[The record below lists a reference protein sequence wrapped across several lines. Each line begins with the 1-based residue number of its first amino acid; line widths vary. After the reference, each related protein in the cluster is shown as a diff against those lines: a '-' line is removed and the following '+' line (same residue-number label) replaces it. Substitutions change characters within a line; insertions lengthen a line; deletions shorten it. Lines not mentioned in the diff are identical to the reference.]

1 MTLTIYIDGAEGTTG
16 LQLKQR
22 LLSHSEV
29 KILDTDI
36 SKRKDINYKLEKF
49 SNADLIFLCLPDKEA
64 EETVFEI
71 EKNIS
76 SKKVIIDASSAHR
89 VSKGWEYGFP
99 ELHSNKRKLIKGSNR
114 ITNPGCY
121 PTGALS
127 LIRPLIESNII
138 GKSSLLTI
146 NAISGYTGG
155 GKKLVNF
162 FSTNSK
168 EKFFYYS
175 TFLDH
180 KHNKEIK
187 KYSLLDKSPIFC
199 PSVGAFP
206 QGMAVS
212 VPIHFDWFQNKIKG
226 KDIFDLLHDNY
237 NSDPLISVNSLNSES
252 QLTAQGFLSP
262 EVLIGTNNI
271 DISIFSND
279 KLGQLWLVA
288 RLDNLGKGA
297 SGAAIQNMNIR
308 FGFDENLGVNIKNEF
323 S

>member
-1 MTLTIYIDGAEGTTG
+1 MTLKIYIDGAEGTTG

-29 KILDTDI
+29 KILDVDN
-36 SKRKDINYKLEKF
+36 SKRKNLNYKLEKF
-49 SNADLIFLCLPDKEA
+49 SNSDLIFLCLPDKEA
-64 EETVFEI
+64 KETVLEI
-71 EKNIS
+71 KNKIS

-89 VSKGWEYGFP
+89 VSKDWEYGFP
-99 ELHSNKRKLIKGSNR
+99 ELKNNKRELIKGSNR
-114 ITNPGCY
+114 ISNPGCY

-127 LIRPLIESNII
+127 LIRPLVENNII
-138 GKSSLLTI
+138 DKSCLLTI

-162 FSTNSK
+162 FSTNK
-168 EKFFYYS
+168 DEKFFYYS

-187 KYSLLDKSPIFC
+187 EYSLLDKSPIFC

-212 VPIHFDWFQNKIKG
+212 LPMHFDWFKNKVKG
-226 KDIFDLLHDNY
+226 KDIFNIFNDHY
-237 NSDPLISVNSLNSES
+237 NSDSLISVNSLNSES
-252 QLTAQGFLSP
+252 QLNAQGFLSP
-262 EVLIGTNNI
+262 EALIGTNNI

-279 KLGQLWLVA
+279 KLGQLWLIA

-297 SGAAIQNMNIR
+297 SGAAVQNMNIR
-308 FGFDENLGVNIKNEF
+308 FGFDENLGVCL
-323 S
+323 

>member
-1 MTLTIYIDGAEGTTG
+1 MTLTIYIDGAQGTTG

-22 LLSHSEV
+22 LSLHPEV
-29 KILDTDI
+29 KVLDIDN
-36 SKRKDINYKLEKF
+36 SKKKDLNYKLEKF
-49 SNADLIFLCLPDKEA
+49 SSADLIFLCLPDREA

-71 EKNIS
+71 EKKFNF
-76 SKKVIIDASSAHR
+76 KKVIIDASSAHR

-99 ELHSNKRKLIKGSNR
+99 ELNNNKRKLIKGSNR
-114 ITNPGCY
+114 ISNPGCY

-127 LIRPLIESNII
+127 LIRPLVENNFID
-138 GKSSLLTI
+138 KSCLLTI

-162 FSTNSK
+162 FSTNK
-168 EKFFYYS
+168 QEKFLYYA

-180 KHNKEIK
+180 KHNNEIT
-187 KYSLLDKSPIFC
+187 KYSLLEKSPIFC

-212 VPIHFDWFQNKIKG
+212 LPIHFDWFKRKIKG
-226 KDIFDLLHDNY
+226 KEIFDLFNDY
-237 NSDPLISVNSLNSES
+237 YKSDSLISVNDLNSKS
-252 QLTAQGFLSP
+252 QLNDQGFLSP

-271 DISIFSND
+271 DISIFSNE
-279 KLGQLWLVA
+279 KLGQLWLIA

-297 SGAAIQNMNIR
+297 SGAAVQNMNIR
-308 FGFDENLGVNIKNEF
+308 FGFDENLGVCL
-323 S
+323 